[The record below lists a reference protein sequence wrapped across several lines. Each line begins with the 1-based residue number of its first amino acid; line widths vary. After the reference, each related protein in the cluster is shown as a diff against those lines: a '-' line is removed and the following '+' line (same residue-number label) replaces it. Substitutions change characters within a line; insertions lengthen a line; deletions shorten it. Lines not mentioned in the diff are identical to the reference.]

1 MPMVFHQIFANL
13 MTSWGSFGCF
23 RAAKLL
29 ANRYVRNS
37 SSSRFLSPLLAIVL
51 WSKMNELSLSMSK
64 IFEKLYCKIIVV
76 TLYCIGNT
84 KNHPSM
90 KKSGPLQNYYGD
102 RSLLLVV
109 QLECF
114 MEAIAGFSPPS
125 FSAVYSSLGS
135 LAFLCSSRAHEIRSE
150 MNNYA
155 LLLIFDHITI
165 FFENF
170 ADETGI
176 VPPYRET
183 PGLQQVS
190 QIKRVSSK
198 RIGTSNTVHVT
209 LLLTFVF
216 LIFVEQWATYVQGI
230 G

>member
-76 TLYCIGNT
+76 TLYCIENT

-90 KKSGPLQNYYGD
+90 KKFGPLQNYYGD

-135 LAFLCSSRAHEIRSE
+135 LAYFSALPERTKFDRKWITTRYCWYLTTSRFSLKILPMKPESCH
-150 MNNYA
+150 
-155 LLLIFDHITI
+155 LI
-165 FFENF
+165 E
-170 ADETGI
+170 
-176 VPPYRET
+176 
-183 PGLQQVS
+183 
-190 QIKRVSSK
+190 KRLAYSK
-198 RIGTSNTVHVT
+198 YHK
-209 LLLTFVF
+209 
-216 LIFVEQWATYVQGI
+216 
-230 G
+230 